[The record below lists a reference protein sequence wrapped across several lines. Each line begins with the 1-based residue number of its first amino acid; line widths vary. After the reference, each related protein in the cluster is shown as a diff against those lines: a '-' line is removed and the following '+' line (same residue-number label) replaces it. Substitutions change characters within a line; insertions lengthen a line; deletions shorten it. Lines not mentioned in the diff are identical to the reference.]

1 MQFLVLCSIMLYNN
15 VALYNV
21 DRTMLVSVKHRISV
35 CVLLCAVAQLR
46 IRKQGSAWSAILLL
60 SFKN

>member
-46 IRKQGSAWSAILLL
+46 IKEAGICLECYSAVEL
-60 SFKN
+60 